1 MAGEVPRMDIDGGE
15 RGNRR
20 QSMVWVC
27 RELLRDNH
35 CSSTVTAELCNGWF
49 YSPALLTF
57 ELEVHIYCCF
67 HFAEDVQAQIRARLS
82 QPDSQFLADDL

>member
-1 MAGEVPRMDIDGGE
+1 MGLGLQGAAQGESLLPELSLQCSVMDE
-15 RGNRR
+15 
-20 QSMVWVC
+20 
-27 RELLRDNH
+27 
-35 CSSTVTAELCNGWF
+35 F

-57 ELEVHIYCCF
+57 ELEIHIYCCF